1 MLSFIRHAPRAACVT
16 IAMGA
21 LLAARVPA
29 LADPLTLEA
38 AIERTLEKNPELRVF
53 ESRLREQSARTDL
66 AYLRPPLELRGEVE
80 DALGT
85 GRTHA
90 FDTAEITLSVARV
103 LERGGKREA
112 RVAAA
117 AAGSD
122 SIRAERAATALDVL
136 TEVARRFVHVASDQ
150 DHLVVTQRATALA
163 HETVDATS
171 VRVAAARAPDV
182 ELRRAKIALA
192 RAEVDQEHAEHE
204 LLSSRRKLA
213 AMWGDAELQNERVAA
228 DLYRIPALEPF
239 ESLTEQ
245 LADNPDFLV
254 FASEARL
261 RDAEIRLAETQ
272 ARSSITVNAG
282 VKSLQATD
290 DLALVFGFTMP
301 LGSSQRARGEVA
313 RASALRGQADAE
325 REAHRVRAEA
335 QLFELYQELR
345 HSITEAEV
353 LRASVLPE
361 MEAALEATR
370 DAFERG
376 RYSYLEW
383 ADAQRELVD
392 VQRSLIDASA
402 NAHLY
407 RAEIERLT
415 GESLPV
421 VNPENQP

>member
-1 MLSFIRHAPRAACVT
+1 MSSLPRVEKT
-16 IAMGA
+16 GPFG
-21 LLAARVPA
+21 RV
-29 LADPLTLEA
+29 
-38 AIERTLEKNPELRVF
+38 KN
-53 ESRLREQSARTDL
+53 S
-66 AYLRPPLELRGEVE
+66 
-80 DALGT
+80 
-85 GRTHA
+85 
-90 FDTAEITLSVARV
+90 
-103 LERGGKREA
+103 
-112 RVAAA
+112 
-117 AAGSD
+117 
-122 SIRAERAATALDVL
+122 
-136 TEVARRFVHVASDQ
+136 
-150 DHLVVTQRATALA
+150 
-163 HETVDATS
+163 
-171 VRVAAARAPDV
+171 
-182 ELRRAKIALA
+182 
-192 RAEVDQEHAEHE
+192 
-204 LLSSRRKLA
+204 
-213 AMWGDAELQNERVAA
+213 
-228 DLYRIPALEPF
+228 LEPF
-239 ESLTEQ
+239 ESLAEQ
-245 LADNPDFLV
+245 LAHNPDFLV

-290 DLALVFGFTMP
+290 DVALVFGFTMP

-313 RASALRGQADAE
+313 RATALREQGDAE

-370 DAFERG
+370 YAFERG

-421 VNPENQP
+421 ANPESQP